1 MSTAELQALPD
12 PGPEQAPIPD
22 EFGPIRPS
30 LLSVWPSEDG
40 YFGIDVCWSG
50 RQCIL
55 RAVVVRR
62 LLAEVGIV
70 ARSGN
75 SQDGRRWE
83 LRIERVPADRVA
95 KVIDQIIW

>member
-1 MSTAELQALPD
+1 MSTAELRALPD
-12 PGPEQAPIPD
+12 PGRDQDTVP

-40 YFGIDVCWSG
+40 YFGIDVCWQG

-62 LLAEVGIV
+62 LLAENGIT